1 MAWGCAAAF
10 RTFGADLAITY
21 LNDKVKKQVDPLAC
35 ALQFPIVMPLG
46 VRVPGQMEAVFDRL
60 AKEWGKLDFVVHSI
74 AFAPKKPSTVGSWT
88 YPSKAFLTAMQVSW
102 SVTTTSPMFFSA
114 IRRIAV
120 SALSLGPTVHSDLGF
135 AARICFN
142 ERYARISSGRLSG

>member
-10 RTFGADLAITY
+10 RTFGADLAVTY

-35 ALQFPIVMPLG
+35 ALQSPIVMPLG

-74 AFAPKKPSTVGSWT
+74 AFAPQEALHGRVVDISLEGLSDRDAGLMLDNPSNG
-88 YPSKAFLTAMQVSW
+88 PAG
-102 SVTTTSPMFFSA
+102 
-114 IRRIAV
+114 RAV
-120 SALSLGPTVHSDLGF
+120 DEEGRHSLYDDMLW
-135 AARICFN
+135 
-142 ERYARISSGRLSG
+142 